1 MLPNVTLEDLLE
13 AGAHFG
19 HQTSRWHPKMKRYI
33 FGSKSG
39 IHLIDLK
46 KTLYRLMEAY
56 EVVRRTVADGGSILF
71 VGTKKQAKA
80 IVEEEAKRCGMYY
93 VSERWLGGMLTNF
106 RTIRSSVGRMKEIE
120 KNRENGTFDKLTKK
134 EVLELE
140 RDHARLAKVLDG
152 VRDME
157 RVPNLLF
164 VVDAKKE
171 EIPIREA
178 KKLHIPIVAICDT
191 NTNPESIDYPI
202 PANDD
207 AIKSIK
213 LIAGAIADAA
223 RDGMSGSQ
231 LLERIDEESRAA
243 EASEK
248 NDEPDSPQG

>member
-1 MLPNVTLEDLLE
+1 
-13 AGAHFG
+13 
-19 HQTSRWHPKMKRYI
+19 
-33 FGSKSG
+33 
-39 IHLIDLK
+39 
-46 KTLYRLMEAY
+46 
-56 EVVRRTVADGGSILF
+56 
-71 VGTKKQAKA
+71 
-80 IVEEEAKRCGMYY
+80 
-93 VSERWLGGMLTNF
+93 MLTNF
-106 RTIRSSVGRMKEIE
+106 RTIRSSVDRMKEIE